1 MHVYTPTPLEQ
12 LLEISVNRRQ
22 ISIGLPKSDNPA
34 DRRFP
39 LTPEAAKILVDRG
52 FVVKMQE
59 GGAESIHYTDHRY
72 QLCGVDI
79 TDRRDTLRCDIVI
92 SLSAIDPIDARQLR
106 RGAMLLT
113 MFDSAVQNERML
125 KFLVQNNITTVALD
139 MVEDDRGNRPFSD
152 ILSEI
157 SGRAS
162 IAIASSLLAD
172 PEHGKGILLG
182 GIAGIVPCEVT
193 VLGSGIDACA
203 AASSAIGLG
212 AMVRMFD
219 NDVYRLRSALRSLGA
234 GVSGS
239 ALHPHVLQNA
249 LRSAD
254 VVIATDLKPGLTI
267 SSEVVDDM
275 KKGVIVFD
283 LHCIHPTFPSLPQID
298 LGFGITVDDL
308 DGGMRPCYVHPE
320 NGVPRTAAMAL
331 SNSLLTMLNDFTAC
345 DGSVNAMMLNRG
357 MQKGALT
364 FMGKPVNVT
373 VARLTGLRHVDIKL
387 ILQFS

>member
-1 MHVYTPTPLEQ
+1 MPVFTPTPLEQ
-12 LLEISVNRRQ
+12 LLEIAVSQRQ
-22 ISIGLPKSDNPA
+22 TTIGLPKSDNSA

-39 LTPEAAKILVDRG
+39 LTPEAAKILTDRG
-52 FVVKMQE
+52 FVVKMQD

-72 QLCGVDI
+72 RQCGVE
-79 TDRRDTLRCDIVI
+79 TVDRREALKCDIVI
-92 SLSAIDPIDARQLR
+92 SLSAIDPIDARLLR

-113 MFDSAVQNERML
+113 MFDSAVKNERLL
-125 KFLVQNNITTVALD
+125 KVLLHNNITTVALD
-139 MVEDDRGNRPFSD
+139 LVEDERGNRPFAD

-203 AASSAIGLG
+203 AAISAMGLG
-212 AMVRMFD
+212 ATVRMFD
-219 NDVYRLRSALRSLGA
+219 NDVYRLRSALRGLGP

-239 ALHPHVLQNA
+239 ALHPHVLQGA

-254 VVIATDLKPGLTI
+254 VVIATELRPSLTI
-267 SSEVVDDM
+267 SHDVVDDM
-275 KKGVIVFD
+275 KKGVVIFD
-283 LHCIHPTFPSLPQID
+283 LCSIHPTFPSLPLID
-298 LGFGITVDDL
+298 AAACHAADTDDGL
-308 DGGMRPCYVHPE
+308 RPCYVNPE
-320 NGVPRTAAMAL
+320 NGVPRTAAMGL
-331 SNSLLTMLNDFTAC
+331 SNALLTMLNDFAGS
-345 DGSVNAMMLNRG
+345 DGSVNSLMLTRG

-364 FMGKPVNVT
+364 FMGKPVNAD
-373 VARLTGLRHVDIKL
+373 VARLTGMRHVDIKL
-387 ILQFS
+387 IIQFS

>member
-1 MHVYTPTPLEQ
+1 MFTPTALEQ
-12 LLEISVNRRQ
+12 LLEIAVNRQQ
-22 ISIGLPKSDNPA
+22 ITIGLPKSANPA

-39 LTPEAAKILVDRG
+39 ITPEAAKILVDKG

-59 GGAESIHYTDHRY
+59 GGAESIHYTDYRY
-72 QLCGVDI
+72 QQCGVDI
-79 TDRRDTLRCDIVI
+79 VTRNEVMKCDIVI
-92 SLSAIDPIDARQLR
+92 SLSAIDPIDARMLR
-106 RGAMLLT
+106 RGAMLFT
-113 MFDSAVQNERML
+113 MFDSAVMNEQLL
-125 KFLVQNNITTVALD
+125 KILIRNNITTIALD
-139 MVEDDRGNRPFSD
+139 MVEDGRGNRPFYD

-162 IAIASSLLAD
+162 IAIAASLLAD

-193 VLGSGIDACA
+193 ILGSGIDACA

-212 AMVRMFD
+212 AIVRMFD
-219 NDVYRLRSALRSLGA
+219 NDVYRLRAALRDLGA

-239 ALHPHVLQNA
+239 ALHPHVLQGA

-254 VVIATDLKPGLTI
+254 VVIATILRPGLAI
-267 SSEVVDDM
+267 GADVVDDM
-275 KKGVIVFD
+275 KKGVIIFD
-283 LHCIHPTFPSLPQID
+283 LDSIHPTFPSLPQID
-298 LGFGITVDDL
+298 SGYGITLSDTVS
-308 DGGMRPCYVHPE
+308 GIRPCYVHPE

-331 SNSLLTMLNDFTAC
+331 SNALLTLLNDFTAC
-345 DGSVNAMMLNRG
+345 DGSVNALMLSHG
-357 MQKGALT
+357 MQKAALT

-373 VARLTGLRHVDIKL
+373 VAKVTGLRHVDIKL